1 MTWLTN
7 QFLIAMPALHDSYF
21 ERTVTLICQHNEEG
35 ALGIVVNRT
44 TDLFL
49 KDIFDQLEIPLAD
62 VPEMKLPVHNGGPVQ
77 TDRGL
82 ILHESRADWDA
93 TLQVGNNLGLTIS
106 PDVLE
111 AISKKRGPKLCMP
124 LLGFAGWERGQLES
138 EMQNNVWLSAPADNS
153 IIFDT
158 PVAER
163 WTKAAALVGINLST
177 ISVEAGHA

>member
-1 MTWLTN
+1 MTWMTN
-7 QFLIAMPALHDSYF
+7 QFLIAMPALHDPYF
-21 ERTVTLICQHNEEG
+21 ERTVTLVCQHNEEG

-49 KDIFDQLEIPLAD
+49 KDIFDQLEIPPAD

-82 ILHESRADWDA
+82 ILHESGDDWAA
-93 TLQVGNNLGLTIS
+93 TLPIGNDLGLTMS
-106 PDVLE
+106 RDVLE
-111 AISKKRGPKLCMP
+111 AISEKRGPKLCMP
-124 LLGFAGWERGQLES
+124 LLGFAGWESGQLES
-138 EMQNNVWLSAPADNS
+138 EMQDNIWLSAPADSS
-153 IIFDT
+153 IIFNT